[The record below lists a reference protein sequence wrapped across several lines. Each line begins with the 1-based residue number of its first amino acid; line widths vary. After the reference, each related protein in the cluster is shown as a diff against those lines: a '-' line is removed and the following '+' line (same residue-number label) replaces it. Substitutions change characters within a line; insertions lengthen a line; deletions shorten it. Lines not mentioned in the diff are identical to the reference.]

1 MIGVAIIAMYPR
13 ERQLDD
19 GAWQSPIEPPGVTI
33 VSHDAQALILP
44 DASKNQQ
51 SVTVAAVKHRPDFQD
66 ATHAAPAGIPVNDHA
81 QIREAL
87 ERWSL
92 AWSSQNMNAYFDQ
105 YAKSFVPAG
114 GQSRS
119 SWERT
124 RRQRILSKS
133 QITHQI
139 RDLQITLEGDK
150 ATANFEQLFATDQTR
165 LVGPKTLRLQRE
177 GMKWLIVSE
186 SSN

>member
-1 MIGVAIIAMYPR
+1 MSSRHLFLKSRTSQKWRWLLVVLLGMIGVAIIAMYPKGQ
-13 ERQLDD
+13 ELDD

-33 VSHDAQALILP
+33 VSHEAQALISS

-51 SVTVAAVKHRPDFQD
+51 SVPVAAKHRPDLPD
-66 ATHAAPAGIPVNDHA
+66 SASTAPAEISVNDHA
-81 QIREAL
+81 QIREVL

-119 SWERT
+119 AWEKNT
-124 RRQRILSKS
+124 PP
-133 QITHQI
+133 
-139 RDLQITLEGDK
+139 
-150 ATANFEQLFATDQTR
+150 TD
-165 LVGPKTLRLQRE
+165 
-177 GMKWLIVSE
+177 IVQE
-186 SSN
+186 SDHP